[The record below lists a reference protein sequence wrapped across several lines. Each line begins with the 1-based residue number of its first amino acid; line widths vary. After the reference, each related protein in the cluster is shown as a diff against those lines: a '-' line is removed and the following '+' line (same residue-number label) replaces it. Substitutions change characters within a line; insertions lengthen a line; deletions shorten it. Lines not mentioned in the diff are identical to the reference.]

1 MDELRSNLADILE
14 FRLQLTY
21 RISALLAQ
29 FGGAVTVSDIERLIF
44 EEDPSRH
51 PSEYFADILTLFE
64 ANDGDLDALLPVIQ
78 DAWNYLPHQSL
89 GGRCPAE
96 VMAGAQ

>member
-14 FRLQLTY
+14 FRMQLTY

-29 FGGAVTVSDIERLIF
+29 LGSPVTVPDIERLIF

-51 PSEYFADILTLFE
+51 PSEYFADLLTPFK
-64 ANDGDLDALLPVIQ
+64 
-78 DAWNYLPHQSL
+78 
-89 GGRCPAE
+89 
-96 VMAGAQ
+96 

>member
-14 FRLQLTY
+14 FRMQLTY

-29 FGGAVTVSDIERLIF
+29 FGSPVTVPDIERMIF
-44 EEDPSRH
+44 EEDSSRH
-51 PSEYFADILTLFE
+51 PSEYLADLLTLFK
-64 ANDGDLDALLPVIQ
+64 ADDGDLDALVPVIQ
-78 DAWNYLPHQSL
+78 DAWNYLPHRSL

-96 VMAGAQ
+96 VMAGLE

>member
-1 MDELRSNLADILE
+1 M
-14 FRLQLTY
+14 QLTY

-29 FGGAVTVSDIERLIF
+29 FGSAFAVPDIERLIF

-51 PSEYFADILTLFE
+51 PSEYFADMLTLFE
-64 ANDGDLDALLPVIQ
+64 ADDRDLDTLLPVIQ

-89 GGRCPAE
+89 NGRCPAE